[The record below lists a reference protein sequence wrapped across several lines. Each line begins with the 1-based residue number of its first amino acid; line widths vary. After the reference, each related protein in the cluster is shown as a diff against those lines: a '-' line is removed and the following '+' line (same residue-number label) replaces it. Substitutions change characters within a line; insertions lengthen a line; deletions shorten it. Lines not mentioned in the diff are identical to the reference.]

1 MNYTSWLYMIS
12 VNYTTSLSATVLSCT
27 IPFDWYSILF
37 MDDTSRFFPH
47 LAPPQKPGLQKALIF
62 GTVKSGC

>member
-1 MNYTSWLYMIS
+1 MVVQYSEPNIRYIRYYMNYTSWLYMIS

-37 MDDTSRFFPH
+37 MDDTS
-47 LAPPQKPGLQKALIF
+47 
-62 GTVKSGC
+62 